1 MKIKNKLTSVFYL
14 DSQLEIL
21 NPRTEKTLLLKCTR
35 VFDLGLR
42 FETSLLSLP
51 FAS

>member
-14 DSQLEIL
+14 YSGLKIL
-21 NPRTEKTLLLKCTR
+21 NPRTEKTLLKCTR

-42 FETSLLSLP
+42 FETSLLTLP
-51 FAS
+51 VAS